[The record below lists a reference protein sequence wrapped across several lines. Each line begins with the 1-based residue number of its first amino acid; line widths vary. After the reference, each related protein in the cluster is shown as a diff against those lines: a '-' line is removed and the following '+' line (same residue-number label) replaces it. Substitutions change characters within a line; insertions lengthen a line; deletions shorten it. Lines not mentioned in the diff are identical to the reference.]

1 MPICCYRIIKLNII
15 IFFLLILRIDIH
27 EVNQNLDVFLGNKI
41 NSESNLFEKFI
52 LNNNVE
58 VSNRLVIAPLTLL
71 GSNQDGTISDE
82 EREYL
87 KKRGTDIGLYIL
99 GSTAVSQEGITFQNQ
114 PRAYSE
120 KDIPSL
126 EERAKIIKSQGALAI
141 NQIHHGGA
149 LASKEFSGLSPV
161 SPSSNNTDIHELND
175 IEINELIKKFSYSAE
190 LSLKSGFDGIEIHGA
205 NKFILQQFY
214 SPHTNHRN
222 DDWGGSDEKRM
233 NFALRIIDAIC
244 EMRDKYKRPDF
255 IIGYRLSPEEP
266 FEDGITMTETLKLVK
281 ALTLKPIQYIH
292 ISQKDFYKKARRG
305 EGAGIERI
313 KLIHDITKDKVAL
326 IGVGGLKTEK
336 DLNSAMNTGFCEF
349 ISVGMASMLNKDLG
363 ILLKQKKGDKLNMK
377 FEPDHPEKYSIPK
390 NLWNMF
396 IGKSNTHK

>member
-27 EVNQNLDVFLGNKI
+27 EVNQNLDLFFGNKI

>member
-27 EVNQNLDVFLGNKI
+27 EVNQNLDLFFGNKI

-266 FEDGITMTETLKLVK
+266 FEDGITMTETLKLVR

>member
-1 MPICCYRIIKLNII
+1 MPKCCYRIIKLNII
-15 IFFLLILRIDIH
+15 IFFLLILRIDFD
-27 EVNQNLDVFLGNKI
+27 EANQNFDIFFGNKI

-71 GSNQDGTISDE
+71 GSNKDGTISDE

-161 SPSSNNTDIHELND
+161 SPSSNNTDIHEIND
-175 IEINELIKKFSYSAE
+175 NEINELIKKFSYSAE
-190 LSLKSGFDGIEIHGA
+190 LSLKSGFDGIEIQGN

-222 DDWGGSDEKRM
+222 DDWGGSEEKRM

-266 FEDGITMTETLKLVK
+266 LEDGITMTETLNLVK

-292 ISQKDFYKKARRG
+292 IS
-305 EGAGIERI
+305 
-313 KLIHDITKDKVAL
+313 
-326 IGVGGLKTEK
+326 
-336 DLNSAMNTGFCEF
+336 
-349 ISVGMASMLNKDLG
+349 
-363 ILLKQKKGDKLNMK
+363 
-377 FEPDHPEKYSIPK
+377 
-390 NLWNMF
+390 
-396 IGKSNTHK
+396 